1 MESKVFRSLTY
12 QNLKAHRKTGIA
24 FILSSSVFMSLL
36 YIVFS
41 LINNQYVQTRHETLP
56 SIMKFAAFLLI
67 IFSAIFMIYA
77 SNFIM
82 KQRYKEIGLYSV
94 LGLEKKHIRKVIRL
108 EAALEYSIIA
118 VVSIPGGYLFG
129 NLCFMLVNKLMKDT
143 AMVFMEYPFDA
154 FSAAATL
161 AVLLFIMLLTYI
173 ISALKI
179 NLSNPLNLMKSSYKG
194 EKEPKANIIIMILG
208 LVCLIWGYYIAFT
221 TEGALDSIF
230 SIFHAII
237 LVIIGTYFLFAS
249 LSIFTLKS
257 LKKNKKYYYKA
268 ENFLTVSGMLYRMK
282 ANSASLASVAVL
294 LTGIM
299 MVLGMTFTSYLS
311 MEDIV
316 NSSLESDYQI
326 SYSGDEEV
334 LNRVVEDMRG
344 IIDVKEVA
352 TYKDITIVFELSE
365 GKIVELTENGSAK
378 NVGMATV
385 MTVED
390 FNSAYGE
397 ELKLNDN
404 QLGFSSNAERWDNFD
419 EINFM
424 ADDYKIVKLNK
435 KPSSKIALDYVILVI
450 PGKLN
455 YEEITNT
462 FIDITHGENSYS
474 QIKNNANI
482 NAEGDLKSAEDK
494 IDEIAAKNNVLIGS
508 KEGVRTS
515 IYQMNGG
522 LLFLGILVGI
532 ILLIGTFLMIYF
544 KQMSEGYEDVGNYT
558 IMKQVGL
565 DDKLI
570 KKTIKSQIK
579 WVFILPVLVA
589 TVHGLASSKIIFNA
603 LGVIGVRDYKLFITN
618 YLMVIAVFAIAY
630 GIMYRITSK
639 LYYNIINRKEFS

>member
-1 MESKVFRSLTY
+1 MGNKVLRSLTY
-12 QNLKAHRKTGIA
+12 QNLKAHRKAGIA

-108 EAALEYSIIA
+108 EAVLEYSIIA

-143 AMVFMEYPFDA
+143 ATVFMEYPFDA

-161 AVLLFIMLLTYI
+161 AVLLLIMLLTYI

-221 TEGALDSIF
+221 TEGALDSIL
-230 SIFHAII
+230 SIFQAII

-282 ANSASLASVAVL
+282 ANSASLASLAVL

-316 NSSLESDYQI
+316 NSSFESDYQI

-365 GKIVELTENGSAK
+365 GKIVELTENGSVK
-378 NVGMATV
+378 NAGMATV

-390 FNSAYGE
+390 YNSAYGE
-397 ELKLNDN
+397 KLKLNDN
-404 QLGFSSNAERWDNFD
+404 QLGFSSNAGRWDNFD

-462 FIDITHGENSYS
+462 FLDVTDGENSHS

-508 KEGVRTS
+508 KEGVRTF

-532 ILLIGTFLMIYF
+532 ILLVGTFLMIYF

>member
-1 MESKVFRSLTY
+1 MESKVLRSLTY

-56 SIMKFAAFLLI
+56 TIMKFAAFLLI
-67 IFSAIFMIYA
+67 IFSVIFMIYA

-143 AMVFMEYPFDA
+143 ATVFMEYPFDA

-173 ISALKI
+173 ISTLKI

-221 TEGALDSIF
+221 TEGALDSIL
-230 SIFHAII
+230 SIFQAII

-365 GKIVELTENGSAK
+365 GKIVELTENGSVK
-378 NVGMATV
+378 NAGMATV

-390 FNSAYGE
+390 YNSAYGE
-397 ELKLNDN
+397 KLKLNDN
-404 QLGFSSNAERWDNFD
+404 QLGFSSNAGRWDNFD

-462 FIDITHGENSYS
+462 FLDVTHGENSHS

-532 ILLIGTFLMIYF
+532 ILLVGTFLMIYF

-589 TVHGLASSKIIFNA
+589 TVHGLASSKIIFNT